1 METLS
6 LMIATTPIVAPI
18 VAALGFDLVWFGVL
32 FMILIEAA
40 LITPPIGVNLFVVQ
54 SVRNQSDVGPMRDVM
69 IGVTPFLFMMLIM
82 IGVLIAFPSLA
93 LWLPEMVMQ

>member
-1 METLS
+1 
-6 LMIATTPIVAPI
+6 
-18 VAALGFDLVWFGVL
+18 
-32 FMILIEAA
+32 
-40 LITPPIGVNLFVVQ
+40 VNLFVVQ